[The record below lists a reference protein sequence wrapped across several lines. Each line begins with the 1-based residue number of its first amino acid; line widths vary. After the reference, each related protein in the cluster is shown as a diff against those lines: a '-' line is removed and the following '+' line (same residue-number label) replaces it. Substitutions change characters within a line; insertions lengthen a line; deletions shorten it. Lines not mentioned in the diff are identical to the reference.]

1 MANLRQGIQALSKS
15 VTASAAAAELI
26 AAVSGQYIYITDLVI
41 SVGATA
47 GAVKIATDGSSGTI
61 LVGDLNFAVNSSI
74 AVNLTTPLKGGL
86 GKNIHLVITTA
97 APVTVLA
104 TYYTASK

>member
-1 MANLRQGIQALSKS
+1 MANLRQGVQALSKS
-15 VTASAAAAELI
+15 VTTSSAGNDELI

-47 GAVKIATDGSSGTI
+47 GAVKIMRNDWNGTT
-61 LVGDLNFAVNSSI
+61 LVGDLNFAVNGSI
-74 AVNLTTPLKGGL
+74 SINFTTPLKGGL
-86 GKNIHLVITTA
+86 GENIHIVNTA
-97 APVTVLA
+97 TPVTVLA

>member
-1 MANLRQGIQALSKS
+1 MANLRQGVQALSKS
-15 VTASAAAAELI
+15 VTTCAAQVELI

-47 GAVKIATDGSSGTI
+47 GAVKITTEGSSGTT
-61 LVGDLNFAVNSSI
+61 LVGDLNLAVNSSL

-104 TYYTASK
+104 TYYLAAH